1 MKGRGGFAGWLA
13 LVTLAGFGLRVAY
26 VLVFRAD
33 HVPYGGDALYFN
45 KLANILAQGGGFN
58 APAGLLGKHSVPLA
72 EHPPVYASWL
82 AIASWFGDGHQLGQT
97 AQMLWSCVLGAG
109 TIALCGLAGREIAGA
124 RCGLVAAVLA
134 AVYPNIWVHDG
145 MLLSETAAIFAVSLV
160 LFLAYRY
167 WHRPGIGRV
176 VAVGLACGFAALTR
190 AELMIAMVFVVAPL
204 VLFIRDVPLSR
215 RFLQLVIGGAAALLV
230 VGPWVGFN
238 LSRFREP
245 VYISIGYGGTISAA
259 NCDAVYYGGNI
270 GWKNYNCGYA
280 RAAKVIK
287 PEMDPSEAEH
297 ALQEETMKYIRSHQ
311 SRIPVVVAARLGRVL
326 GIFHPTTDITFDRA
340 IMHREK
346 VVAWSTLIS
355 WYVLVPIAIAGAVIL
370 RRRRVPI
377 LPLLAFPV
385 IVLIAVAITFAQLR
399 YRAPAEPAVVLLA
412 SVAIAWVIERRR
424 ADPSE
429 PETPPPAVSPE
440 PEPVPQA

>member
-1 MKGRGGFAGWLA
+1 MKGRGSFIGWLA
-13 LVTLAGFGLRVAY
+13 LITLAGFGLRVTY

-58 APAGLLGKHSVPLA
+58 APAGLLAKHSVPLA
-72 EHPPVYASWL
+72 EHPPVYATWL

-134 AVYPNIWVHDG
+134 AIYPNIWVHDG

-167 WHRPGIGRV
+167 WHKPGIGRV
-176 VAVGLACGFAALTR
+176 VALGLACGFATLTR
-190 AELMIAMVFVVAPL
+190 AELMLAVVFVVAPL
-204 VLFIRDVPLSR
+204 VLFVRDVPISR
-215 RFLQLVIGGAAALLV
+215 RLLQLVIGGAAALV
-230 VGPWVGFN
+230 VVAPWVGYN

-270 GWKNYNCGYA
+270 GWKNYGCGYE

-287 PEMDPSEAEH
+287 PDMDPSQAEH
-297 ALQEETMKYIRSHQ
+297 ALQGEAMKYIRSHQ
-311 SRIPVVVAARLGRVL
+311 SQVPTVVAARLARIL
-326 GIFHPTTDITFDRA
+326 GIFHPTTDIKFDKLV
-340 IMHREK
+340 MGREGF
-346 VVAWSTLIS
+346 VAWSTLFS
-355 WYVLVPIAIAGAVIL
+355 WYLLAPLAIAGAVIL
-370 RRRRVPI
+370 RRRQVPI
-377 LPLLAFPV
+377 IALLAFPV

-399 YRAPAEPAVVLLA
+399 YRAPAEPAIVLLA
-412 SVAIAWVIERRR
+412 SVTIAAVIGRFRSRRIQDV
-424 ADPSE
+424 ALTA
-429 PETPPPAVSPE
+429 TPGTDS
-440 PEPVPQA
+440 VPQT